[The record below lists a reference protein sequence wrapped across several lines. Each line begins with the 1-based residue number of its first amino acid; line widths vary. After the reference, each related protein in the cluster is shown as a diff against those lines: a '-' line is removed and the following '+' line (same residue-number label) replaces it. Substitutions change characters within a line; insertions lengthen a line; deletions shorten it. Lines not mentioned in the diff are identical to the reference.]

1 MELLKCGARLDAELL
16 DKMTARVLVGGERF
30 CLSPRPV
37 QREHQLAAESLAKWV
52 VPDERFHLGDELCVA
67 LTLEVGVNAILER
80 GKANLLEARRL
91 VLGERLEREVGER
104 WASPQVECHTELRS
118 AFFRRP
124 GLGSLDHPSEALEV
138 ELLRRDLQP
147 VPGRCGSHHIGP
159 QCLPELRDEV
169 LQRGGGSRRRA
180 LSPQQVDQSVGRDDA
195 SGIQQQDCQDG
206 ALLGPPR
213 SGVPRRRP
221 RPPEGQGSGT
231 PACDGCSTVKR
242 W

>member
-1 MELLKCGARLDAELL
+1 MELLQCGARLDAELL
-16 DKMTARVLVGGERF
+16 DKVTAGFLVRGERF

-37 QREHQLAAESLAKWV
+37 QREHQLAAEALAKRV
-52 VPDERFHLGDELCVA
+52 VPDERFHLGNELCVA
-67 LTLEVGVNAILER
+67 LTFEVGVNAILER

-91 VLGERLEREVGER
+91 VLRERLEREVGER
-104 WASPQVECHTELRS
+104 WASPQIECHTELGS

-124 GLGSLDHPSEALEV
+124 GLGSGDHPSEALEV

-159 QCLPELRDEV
+159 QRLPELRDEV
-169 LQRGGGSRRRA
+169 LQRGDGSRRRA

-206 ALLGPPR
+206 ALLGPPIGR
-213 SGVPRRRP
+213 SLPSTKTSSRAKDPELQHVTVVALSKRR
-221 RPPEGQGSGT
+221 
-231 PACDGCSTVKR
+231 
-242 W
+242 